1 MMIKEALNT
10 SIKDALAGLGI
21 EVEPSDIEL
30 EHPTELAHGDF
41 ASNVAMRFAQ
51 ELDTNPRELAEKI
64 QQSLDAARDD
74 LGFVDKIEIA
84 GPGFINFFL
93 SRNFFTKSLDDIA
106 AHGAAFGSSESL
118 EGKRVMVEYTDPNLF
133 KEFHVGHIMNNTLG
147 EAIANLYESRG
158 ASVAR
163 ANYQSDIGPPVAKA
177 IWGMRQLAHK
187 MPPDDA
193 PLYDK
198 VRFLGDSYVTGSAA
212 YEEGSA
218 KTEIDDINTA
228 IYERSNDALNELYT
242 WGRTVSLNHFEEIYK
257 KLGTRFDYYFFES
270 QVFEDGL
277 KLVEEGKQKGVFE
290 ESEGA
295 VVYHGEQDGL
305 HTRVFVNARGL
316 PTYETKELG
325 LTKQKFETEAFDQ
338 SIVVT
343 GNEQTSYFQVVM
355 AALDKLRPEWVAK
368 TKHIEHGMLRTPEGK
383 MSSRKGNVIG
393 GGTLIEDVEERAREK
408 IAESE
413 RELDDPEKL
422 ATQEAV
428 AAIKYAILRQT
439 PGKNVVFD
447 IDQSLS
453 LEGDSGPYLQYTH
466 TRCVSVLEK
475 AEREGVT
482 PSIEKAPADPF
493 ELERV
498 LYRFPEVVER
508 AFAD

>member
-1 MMIKEALNT
+1 
-10 SIKDALAGLGI
+10 
-21 EVEPSDIEL
+21 
-30 EHPTELAHGDF
+30 
-41 ASNVAMRFAQ
+41 
-51 ELDTNPRELAEKI
+51 
-64 QQSLDAARDD
+64 
-74 LGFVDKIEIA
+74 
-84 GPGFINFFL
+84 
-93 SRNFFTKSLDDIA
+93 
-106 AHGAAFGSSESL
+106 
-118 EGKRVMVEYTDPNLF
+118 
-133 KEFHVGHIMNNTLG
+133 
-147 EAIANLYESRG
+147 
-158 ASVAR
+158 
-163 ANYQSDIGPPVAKA
+163 
-177 IWGMRQLAHK
+177 
-187 MPPDDA
+187 
-193 PLYDK
+193 
-198 VRFLGDSYVTGSAA
+198 
-212 YEEGSA
+212 
-218 KTEIDDINTA
+218 
-228 IYERSNDALNELYT
+228 
-242 WGRTVSLNHFEEIYK
+242 K

-277 KLVEEGKQKGVFE
+277 KLVEEGKEKGVFE
-290 ESEGA
+290 ESDGA
-295 VVYHGEQDGL
+295 VVYRGEQDGL

-338 SIVVT
+338 SVVVT
-343 GNEQTSYFQVVM
+343 ANEQTSYFQVVL
-355 AALDKLRPEWVAK
+355 AALGKLRPEWREK
-368 TKHIEHGMLRTPEGK
+368 TKHIEHGMLQAPDGK

-413 RELDDPEKL
+413 RELEDPEKL
-422 ATQEAV
+422 ATEEAV

-482 PSIEKAPADPF
+482 PSIETAPAESY

-508 AFAD
+508 AFADLSPQALVTYVTELASMFNTFYGTEQIVSADDEYSPYKCALTRATRTVLANGLHILGIDAPERM